1 MLSAEFGMVDKT
13 DHLLPLQGR
22 SWRGPMFG
30 RSYDGG
36 DSLEGVGLQVQL
48 VFCRQAR
55 LCQGVQCSLL
65 GFRAFKNQENF
76 PVAMEFWTLSSGLLI

>member
-1 MLSAEFGMVDKT
+1 MSGAGKLSLHLCSALRVSSVLSAEFGMVDKT

-65 GFRAFKNQENF
+65 GF
-76 PVAMEFWTLSSGLLI
+76 